1 MENWLVSAALKLGF
15 SPVHRQLLTLI
26 TDLVDSPANYRLN
39 NGIRK
44 LLVMKFMQL
53 VSLKTSFLA
62 LSFVAIAS
70 LGGVVTACSNT
81 SQSGSTTSSQN
92 LAQNTSATEADGK
105 QDMMHGGSMNHGTG
119 MHHDM
124 SMDLGPA
131 DADFDLRFVDAM
143 IPHHQGAVEMAQEVL
158 AKSQRPEMKKLAEDI
173 IAAQNREIEQMK
185 QWRTAWY
192 PKADSKPMAWH
203 AQMGHMMAMSPEQ
216 IQAMMMKGDLGA
228 ADNEFDLRFLNAMIP
243 HHEGALVMA
252 KDVLSKSKRPE
263 MKKLAQEILTSQE
276 KEIDQMKQWRK
287 AWYK

>member
-1 MENWLVSAALKLGF
+1 MGIKL
-15 SPVHRQLLTLI
+15 
-26 TDLVDSPANYRLN
+26 
-39 NGIRK
+39 
-44 LLVMKFMQL
+44 MQPIS
-53 VSLKTSFLA
+53 VRTNFLA
-62 LSFVAIAS
+62 LSFVAFAS
-70 LGGVVTACSNT
+70 LSGILTACSNAA
-81 SQSGSTTSSQN
+81 QSGSTASGNQSQ
-92 LAQNTSATEADGK
+92 AQNTLTTPTSDK
-105 QDMMHGGSMNHGTG
+105 QDTMHGGSMNHGSG
-119 MHHDM
+119 MDHDM

-158 AKSQRPEMKKLAEDI
+158 SKSQRPEMKKLAQDI
-173 IAAQNREIEQMK
+173 IAAQNREINQMK
-185 QWRTAWY
+185 QWRKAWY

-228 ADNEFDLRFLNAMIP
+228 ADDQFDLRFLNAMIP

-287 AWYK
+287 AWYNQ